1 VILVSG
7 GTGLLGRQ
15 VVRHLTGRSLG
26 VRVLTRDPAAAADLA
41 SGGVEIVQGDLRDA
55 TSVAAAVD
63 GATTVVAAAHGFVG
77 PRGISPATVDRDG
90 NIRLIEAARAV
101 GAHVV
106 LMSVVGA
113 SPDSPMELF
122 RMKHAA
128 EQHLLASGTPATIV
142 RATAFT
148 ELWIRIMRETAARGG
163 RPLVFGRGQSLV
175 NFVSVADVA
184 ALVDH
189 VVDDPDSRGQ
199 VWEIGGPDN
208 LTMNELARLVQE
220 ADGRTGAPRHIPRFM
235 LHAIARTV
243 GGVVPQLGRQAR
255 ASLAIDAADHPFD
268 SAPTRERFSDL
279 PVTSVADVLGSTR
292 PAS

>member
-1 VILVSG
+1 MILVSG

-15 VVRHLTGRSLG
+15 VVRRLTDRSLG
-26 VRVLTRDPAAAADLA
+26 VGVLTRDPGSAADLA
-41 SGGVEIVQGDLRDA
+41 AGGVDIVQGDLRDR

-101 GAHVV
+101 GAHIV
-106 LMSVVGA
+106 LLSVVGA

-122 RMKHAA
+122 RMKYAA
-128 EQHLLASGTPATIV
+128 EQHLFAGDASSTIV

-148 ELWIRIMRETAARGG
+148 ELWIRIMRETAAGGG

-189 VVDDPDSRGQ
+189 VVDDPHARGQ

-220 ADGRTGAPRHIPRFM
+220 TDGRAGAPRHVPRFM
-235 LHAIARTV
+235 LHAMAHTV
-243 GGVVPQLGRQAR
+243 GLVVPQLGRQAR
-255 ASLAIDAADHPFD
+255 ASLAMDAADHPFD
-268 SAPTRERFSDL
+268 SAPLQRRLPDL
-279 PVTSVADVLGSTR
+279 PVTSVADVLGQPSTAR
-292 PAS
+292 

>member
-1 VILVSG
+1 M
-7 GTGLLGRQ
+7 
-15 VVRHLTGRSLG
+15 
-26 VRVLTRDPAAAADLA
+26 
-41 SGGVEIVQGDLRDA
+41 QGDLRDR

-106 LMSVVGA
+106 LLSVVGA

-122 RMKHAA
+122 RMKYAA
-128 EQHLLASGTPATIV
+128 EQHLFAGDASSTIV

-163 RPLVFGRGQSLV
+163 RPLVFGRGRSLV

-189 VVDDPDSRGQ
+189 VVGDP
-199 VWEIGGPDN
+199 
-208 LTMNELARLVQE
+208 TLAARC
-220 ADGRTGAPRHIPRFM
+220 GRSAV
-235 LHAIARTV
+235 RT
-243 GGVVPQLGRQAR
+243 
-255 ASLAIDAADHPFD
+255 
-268 SAPTRERFSDL
+268 T
-279 PVTSVADVLGSTR
+279 
-292 PAS
+292 